1 MYKRQNHYPAIDV
14 LQSVSR
20 LSGDLNQK
28 ESQRWIDQARECLAE
43 YHQHKDIITLGAYKS
58 GSNQQI
64 DRAIAIRPA
73 LNKFLKQSKEQT
85 CTWQENIEAL
95 QRLLQTDHK
104 RVIEQT
110 QNTMAS

>member
-1 MYKRQNHYPAIDV
+1 M

-28 ESQRWIDQARECLAE
+28 ESQSWIDQARECLAE

-73 LNKFLKQSKEQT
+73 LNKFLKQSKEQAWKEKYGNPST
-85 CTWQENIEAL
+85 DPADRIINAL
-95 QRLLQTDHK
+95 LNK
-104 RVIEQT
+104 RKIPWLHEKIYI
-110 QNTMAS
+110 

>member
-1 MYKRQNHYPAIDV
+1 M

-28 ESQRWIDQARECLAE
+28 ESQSWIDQARECLAE

-64 DRAIAIRPA
+64 DQAIAIRPA

-85 CTWQENIEAL
+85 CTWKENIEAL
-95 QRLLQTDHK
+95 QQLLQTDHK
-104 RVIEQT
+104 RVIEQN